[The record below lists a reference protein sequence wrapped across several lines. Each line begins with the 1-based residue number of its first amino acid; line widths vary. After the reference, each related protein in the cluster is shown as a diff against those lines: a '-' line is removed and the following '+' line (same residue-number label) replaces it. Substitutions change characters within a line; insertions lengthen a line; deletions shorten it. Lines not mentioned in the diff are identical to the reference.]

1 MSRLRLEFVRI
12 LEEIRDV
19 TRMFVSSRW
28 IAASALACA
37 TALGQTTAA
46 PVVPASK
53 APAPMFDAADVHAN
67 PPASNMYPSTRNN
80 YRAGKYVAHNATI
93 VDLVRYAYRVDAD
106 KVLGG
111 PSWLESDR
119 FDVQAKTS
127 PSTSYETAMLMLRTL
142 LEDRFKLQVHDD
154 TRPLPAYTLKVGKRK
169 LQLKEP
175 NRSAPA
181 GCRPQPF
188 KPPPP
193 GGAMPPQTVDCHN
206 ITMASF
212 AEQIRR
218 MANGYLDKPVVDKTG
233 IEGNWDLT
241 ISWTA
246 RGQLGLAG
254 SEGVSVFDALE
265 RIGLKLELDTLPAPV
280 IAVDHVNRTPTP
292 NVPDVAKILG
302 EKPPPTE
309 FDVADVKPSRPDSRD
324 RIFQNLPGGR
334 LTVKGMNLKFL
345 IQITCDMM
353 PDPPD
358 LIVGGPK
365 WIDSDRFDIV
375 AKAPESDPPEP
386 FVDFDTMRLMLRSL
400 LVERFKLATHTETQA
415 GNVYALVAP
424 KRPPKMKQSPEE
436 ARTFCRQSPGAILGN
451 PSLTNSFTCQN
462 TTMADFAKML
472 RQFAG
477 GYIDHPV
484 IDSTELS
491 GGWDFVL
498 SWTGRGVFDRVSRDG
513 GTPSAAPSV
522 PNASDPNGAV
532 SAFEAVEKLG
542 LKLELQKHP
551 TQVLVID
558 HAEPPIDN

>member
-1 MSRLRLEFVRI
+1 LRLGFVRVS
-12 LEEIRDV
+12 EEVRDL
-19 TRMFVSSRW
+19 TRAFVRSRW

-37 TALGQTTAA
+37 TALGQATTA
-46 PVVPASK
+46 PLVPASK
-53 APAPMFDAADVHAN
+53 APPPAFDAADIRAN
-67 PPASNMYPSTRNN
+67 PPTVTMFTFSRNS
-80 YRAGKYVAHNATI
+80 YRAGKYLARNSTM
-93 VDLVRYAYRVDAD
+93 VDLIRAAYRLDAD
-106 KVLGG
+106 KILGG
-111 PSWLESDR
+111 PPWLESDR

-127 PSTSYETAMLMLRTL
+127 PSISFETAMLMLRTL

-154 TRPLPAYTLKVGKRK
+154 TRPLPAYTLRLGKRK

-175 NRSAPA
+175 DRSAPA

-206 ITMASF
+206 VTMGSF
-212 AEQIRR
+212 AEQVRR

-254 SEGVSVFDALE
+254 SEGVSVFEALE
-265 RIGLKLELDTLPAPV
+265 RIGLKLEPDTLPTPV
-280 IAVDHVNRTPTP
+280 IVVDRVNRTPTP
-292 NVPDVAKILG
+292 NVSDIAKILG

-309 FDVADVKPSRPDSRD
+309 FDVADVKPANPDSRNQML
-324 RIFQNLPGGR
+324 QNMPGGR
-334 LTVKGMNLKFL
+334 LDIKGMNLKFL
-345 IQITCDMM
+345 IQVAWDIT
-353 PDPPD
+353 PD

-400 LVERFKLATHTETQA
+400 LVERFKLATHTETQP
-415 GNVYALVAP
+415 GNVYALTAP
-424 KRPPKMKQSPEE
+424 KRPLKMKQAPEE
-436 ARTFCRQSPGAILGN
+436 ARTFCKQSPGAILGN
-451 PSLTNSFTCQN
+451 PALTNSFTCQN
-462 TTMADFAKML
+462 ATMADFAKML
-472 RQFAG
+472 RQVAG

-498 SWTGRGVFDRVSRDG
+498 SWTGRGVFDRVSREG
-513 GTPSAAPSV
+513 GRSAPSAAPNV

-542 LKLELQKHP
+542 LKLERQKHP
-551 TQVLVID
+551 TEVLVID
-558 HAEPPIDN
+558 HVEPPTDN

>member
-1 MSRLRLEFVRI
+1 
-12 LEEIRDV
+12 
-19 TRMFVSSRW
+19 MF
-28 IAASALACA
+28 
-37 TALGQTTAA
+37 
-46 PVVPASK
+46 
-53 APAPMFDAADVHAN
+53 
-67 PPASNMYPSTRNN
+67 PSTRNN
-80 YRAGKYVAHNATI
+80 YRGGKYLAHNATMI
-93 VDLVRYAYRVDAD
+93 DLVRYAYRVDAD

-111 PSWLESDR
+111 PSWLEFDR

-142 LEDRFKLQVHDD
+142 LGDRFKLQVHDD
-154 TRPLPAYTLKVGKRK
+154 TRPLPAYTLTVGKRK

-175 NRSAPA
+175 GPSAPV

-206 ITMASF
+206 VTMASF

-218 MANGYLDKPVVDKTG
+218 MAGGYLDKPVVDKTG

-241 ISWTA
+241 ISWTS
-246 RGQLGLAG
+246 REQLGLAG
-254 SEGVSVFDALE
+254 SDGVSVFEALE
-265 RIGLKLELDTLPAPV
+265 RIGLKLEAETVPSPV
-280 IAVDHVNRTPTP
+280 IVVDRVNRTPTP
-292 NVPDVAKILG
+292 NATDIAKVIG
-302 EKPPPTE
+302 EITPPTE
-309 FDVADVKPSRPDSRD
+309 YDVADIRSSKPESRE
-324 RIFQNLPGGR
+324 FMLQNMPGGR
-334 LTVKGMNLKFL
+334 LNVKGMNLKVL
-345 IQITCDMM
+345 IQIAWNTT
-353 PDPPD
+353 PD

-365 WIDSDRFDIV
+365 WFESDRFDIV

-400 LVERFKLATHTETQA
+400 LAERFKLATHTETQP
-415 GNVYALVAP
+415 GNVYALISP
-424 KRPPKMKQSPEE
+424 KRPPKLKRSPEE
-436 ARTFCRQSPGAILGN
+436 ARTFCRQSPGAILNN
-451 PSLTNSFTCQN
+451 PALTNSFTCQN
-462 TTMADFAKML
+462 TTMADFARIL
-472 RQFAG
+472 RQVAG

-498 SWTGRGVFDRVSRDG
+498 SWTGRGAFDRVSRDG
-513 GTPSAAPSV
+513 GRGTPGAAPNV

-551 TQVLVID
+551 VQVLVID
-558 HAEPPIDN
+558 HAEPPTGN